1 MQLLFPIRN
10 WQLTIRF
17 QSFASYSSASSSVH
31 FDIAIR
37 ASQGARRSQEDCA
50 LTWPLGTS
58 RDGSATL
65 IALPPVRAG
74 VAAAVLCD
82 GMGGHAGGALA
93 SRLAC
98 EHFLPVLVTSEAQ
111 IDERLMMALAAAN
124 GAIARH
130 TEDNPQHS
138 GMGSTLV
145 GVYAD
150 ADGLQWLSV
159 GDSLLYLVRQGEL
172 LTLNADHSLAPDID
186 KLAETG
192 KISWEAAR
200 NDPRRHYLRSAL
212 TGEEIELIDL
222 SERPMPLAAGD
233 VVIVA
238 SDGIHTLETEMIARL
253 VASVM
258 LADPAVIAERLIDA
272 VDDAALPQQDNTT
285 VVVIS
290 VRENPSAA

>member
-1 MQLLFPIRN
+1 V
-10 WQLTIRF
+10 
-17 QSFASYSSASSSVH
+17 Y

-50 LTWPLGTS
+50 ITWPFDSS
-58 RDGSATL
+58 RTDGAAIL
-65 IALPPVRAG
+65 ELPTAVAG
-74 VAAAVLCD
+74 AMAAVLCD

-98 EHFLPVLVTSEAQ
+98 EHFLPALVTGDAPLG
-111 IDERLMMALAAAN
+111 ERLMLALDAAN
-124 GAIARH
+124 SAIARH
-130 TEDNPQHS
+130 TDEHPQHS

-150 ADGLQWLSV
+150 ADGLHWISV

-212 TGEEIELIDL
+212 TGEEIDLIDL
-222 SERPMPLAAGD
+222 SETSAPLAAGD
-233 VVIVA
+233 VVIIA
-238 SDGIHTLETEMIARL
+238 SDGIHTLEPDMIARL
-253 VASVM
+253 VASDDV
-258 LADPAVIAERLIDA
+258 ADPSKISNRLIAA
-272 VDDAALPQQDNTT
+272 VDDAGAPHQDNTT
-285 VVVIS
+285 VIAIVVRDHAS
-290 VRENPSAA
+290 TA

>member
-82 GMGGHAGGALA
+82 GMGG
-93 SRLAC
+93 
-98 EHFLPVLVTSEAQ
+98 PVLVTSDAQ